1 MTRPPNSY
9 AAAQE
14 ELEAI
19 LAELQQPD
27 SPLDVLVE
35 KVARARALI
44 TWSRE
49 ALRDTER
56 EVDALLEETD
66 A

>member
-1 MTRPPNSY
+1 MKVPQSY

-19 LAELQQPD
+19 LAELQRPD

-35 KVARARALI
+35 RVARARELI

-49 ALRDTER
+49 ALRGTER

-66 A
+66 T